1 VKRSSHAPTPGA
13 SDPRPATAAGLR
25 EIDAAAARSI
35 CDPDVTGRRDGLTGS
50 DARDIVTPM
59 SWEREVEELNRRR
72 AWAEELGGRESI
84 ERLHAQGR
92 LTVRERIARLTD
104 PGSFHEV
111 GKLAGNPV
119 YEDGEL
125 KKVVPAPYVMGLARI
140 DGREV
145 CVGGEDFTI
154 RGGASWS
161 GARSKG
167 GQSGFV
173 EDLAHE
179 YRIPLI
185 NLLDGA
191 GGSVTSARRRGYTV
205 LPGVHGFERNVALM
219 DTVPVIGAVLGS
231 AAGGP
236 AARAVLTHFSVMVKG
251 ASHVFVAGPAIAERG
266 LGEDV
271 DKEGLGGHRVA
282 VDIAGTVDNAVDS
295 EDESFAQIRRFLGY
309 MPRNVY
315 ELPPAG
321 AADDPPDRT
330 AEELLSIVPRE
341 RRRPYDMRRL
351 VELVI
356 DRGSGFEI
364 QPTFGRAVFT
374 FLARFSGRP
383 TGVIAH
389 NPAYYGGAVDPRS
402 ARKQTRFIRLCDTF
416 HIPIVFFVDTP
427 GFLVGRKAEEEGMI
441 RDGVESMAALL
452 KARVPV
458 LTVIVR
464 KCYGIAGTVPF
475 DKNGVDFQVAWPSAE
490 WGSLPIEGGVA
501 VAFRREIAAA
511 ADPGKREAE
520 LEAEF
525 RELASPFLTA
535 QAFAVEDVID
545 PRATRPLLCRFLDAA
560 QARLEADF
568 GHGAMPATS

>member
-1 VKRSSHAPTPGA
+1 
-13 SDPRPATAAGLR
+13 
-25 EIDAAAARSI
+25 
-35 CDPDVTGRRDGLTGS
+35 
-50 DARDIVTPM
+50 M
-59 SWEREVEELNRRR
+59 SWDREVEELKRRH
-72 AWAEELGGRESI
+72 AWAEELGGSDNVDK
-84 ERLHAQGR
+84 LHNQGR
-92 LTVRERIARLTD
+92 QTVRERIDRLAD
-104 PGSFHEV
+104 AGSFHEV
-111 GKLAGNPV
+111 GKLAGHAV
-119 YEDGEL
+119 YEDGKL

-145 CVGGEDFTI
+145 CIGGEDFTI

-173 EDLAHE
+173 EDLAYE

-191 GGSVTSARRRGYTV
+191 GGSVTSAKRRGYSV
-205 LPGVHGFERNVALM
+205 LPGTHGFERNVDLM

-251 ASHVFVAGPAIAERG
+251 TSHVFVAGPAIAERG
-266 LGEDV
+266 LGEDI
-271 DKEGLGGHRVA
+271 DKEGLGGYKVA

-295 EDESFAQIRRFLGY
+295 EEDSFAQIRRFLSF
-309 MPRNVY
+309 MPQNVY
-315 ELPPAG
+315 ELPPEVAT
-321 AADDPPDRT
+321 DDPADRSE
-330 AEELLSIVPRE
+330 EELLSIVPRE

-356 DRGSGFEI
+356 DKESGFEV

-374 FLARFSGRP
+374 FLARLAGRP
-383 TGVIAH
+383 VGVIAH
-389 NPAYYGGAVDPRS
+389 NPAYYGGAVDPKS
-402 ARKQTRFIRLCDTF
+402 ARKQTRFIKLCDTF
-416 HIPIVFFVDTP
+416 HIPIVFLVDTP

-441 RDGVESMAALL
+441 RDGVDSMAALL

-475 DKNGVDFQVAWPSAE
+475 DKNGVDLQIAWPSAE

-511 ADPGKREAE
+511 PDPKKREAE

-525 RELASPFLTA
+525 RELSSPFLTA

-560 QARLEADF
+560 QARIKADF
-568 GHGAMPATS
+568 G

>member
-1 VKRSSHAPTPGA
+1 
-13 SDPRPATAAGLR
+13 
-25 EIDAAAARSI
+25 
-35 CDPDVTGRRDGLTGS
+35 
-50 DARDIVTPM
+50 
-59 SWEREVEELNRRR
+59 
-72 AWAEELGGRESI
+72 
-84 ERLHAQGR
+84 
-92 LTVRERIARLTD
+92 
-104 PGSFHEV
+104 
-111 GKLAGNPV
+111 
-119 YEDGEL
+119 
-125 KKVVPAPYVMGLARI
+125 
-140 DGREV
+140 
-145 CVGGEDFTI
+145 
-154 RGGASWS
+154 
-161 GARSKG
+161 
-167 GQSGFV
+167 
-173 EDLAHE
+173 
-179 YRIPLI
+179 
-185 NLLDGA
+185 
-191 GGSVTSARRRGYTV
+191 
-205 LPGVHGFERNVALM
+205 
-219 DTVPVIGAVLGS
+219 
-231 AAGGP
+231 
-236 AARAVLTHFSVMVKG
+236 MVKG

-266 LGEDV
+266 LGEDI

-282 VDIAGTVDNAVDS
+282 VDIAGTVDNAVDT

-309 MPRNVY
+309 MPRNVS
-315 ELPPAG
+315 ELPPAV
-321 AADDPPDRT
+321 AADDPPDR
-330 AEELLSIVPRE
+330 AEDELLSIVPRE

-351 VELVI
+351 VELII

-383 TGVIAH
+383 AGVIAH

-402 ARKQTRFIRLCDTF
+402 ARKQTKFIRLCDTF
-416 HIPIVFFVDTP
+416 HIPLVFFVDTP

-511 ADPGKREAE
+511 ADPRKREAE

-560 QARLEADF
+560 QARLRADF
-568 GHGAMPATS
+568 GHGATPATS

>member
-1 VKRSSHAPTPGA
+1 MRV
-13 SDPRPATAAGLR
+13 
-25 EIDAAAARSI
+25 
-35 CDPDVTGRRDGLTGS
+35 
-50 DARDIVTPM
+50 
-59 SWEREVEELNRRR
+59 SWEREVEELNRRH
-72 AWAEELGGRESI
+72 AWAEELGGRDNI
-84 ERLHAQGR
+84 DKLHNQGR
-92 LTVRERIARLTD
+92 QTVRERIEQLAD
-104 PGSFHEV
+104 AGSFHEV
-111 GKLAGNPV
+111 GKLAGNAV
-119 YEDGEL
+119 LEDGEL
-125 KKVVPAPYVMGLARI
+125 KRVVPAPYVMGLARI

-145 CVGGEDFTI
+145 CIGGEDFTI

-173 EDLAHE
+173 EDLAYE

-191 GGSVTSARRRGYTV
+191 GGSVTSAQRRGYSV
-205 LPGVHGFERNVALM
+205 LPGAHGFERNVDLM

-251 ASHVFVAGPAIAERG
+251 TSHVFVAGPSIAERG
-266 LGEDV
+266 LGEDI
-271 DKEGLGGHRVA
+271 DKEGLGGHKVA

-295 EDESFAQIRRFLGY
+295 EAESFEQIRRFLSY
-309 MPRNVY
+309 MPQNVH
-315 ELPPAG
+315 ELPPEIAS
-321 AADDPPDRT
+321 DDPADR
-330 AEELLSIVPRE
+330 AEEELLSIVPQE
-341 RRRPYDMRRL
+341 RRRPYEMRRL
-351 VELVI
+351 LELVV
-356 DRGSGFEI
+356 DKDSSFEV
-364 QPTFGRAVFT
+364 QPTFGRAVYT
-374 FLARFSGRP
+374 ILARMSGRP
-383 TGVIAH
+383 VGVIAH
-389 NPAYYGGAVDPRS
+389 NPAYYGGAVDPKS
-402 ARKQTRFIRLCDTF
+402 ARKQTRFIRLCDIF

-441 RDGVESMAALL
+441 RDGVDSMAALL

-511 ADPGKREAE
+511 ADPKKREAE
-520 LEAEF
+520 LEKEL

-545 PRATRPLLCRFLDAA
+545 PRLTRPLLCRFLDAA
-560 QARLEADF
+560 QNRLRADF
-568 GHGAMPATS
+568 G